1 MPIKQ
6 MSYSMERWEMDHTK
20 FLEQFT
26 NEQIQRKLQKHYIQ
40 LGMTILNEKK
50 DDETENLID
59 IKQNRKQDETPSKH
73 EYVDVNLLE
82 HRVQQISVE

>member
-1 MPIKQ
+1 

-40 LGMTILNEKK
+40 LGMTILKEKK
-50 DDETENLID
+50 DDETEKPRD
-59 IKQNRKQDETPSKH
+59 IKQDRKQDETPSKH
-73 EYVDVNLLE
+73 ACVDMNVLE
-82 HRVQQISVE
+82 HGLQHITVE